1 MSRQAERDKTIKLH
15 WMSLKME
22 KKKKKIYYND
32 SGQVL
37 PSMARMG
44 VLKVAL

>member
-1 MSRQAERDKTIKLH
+1 VSKQAERDKTIKI
-15 WMSLKME
+15 E
-22 KKKKKIYYND
+22 KKKFYYND

-44 VLKVAL
+44 VLKLAL

>member
-1 MSRQAERDKTIKLH
+1 VSKQAERDKTIKLH
-15 WMSLKME
+15 WMSHKIE
-22 KKKKKIYYND
+22 KKKFYYND

-44 VLKVAL
+44 VLKLAL